1 MSVPINNGHIGN
13 SGLSDLEDRLFLNTN
28 GDYSNCDILQ
38 RINSMLENTLDLP
51 NTNDVSNRRVGQ
63 DSQCNITDLAE
74 LLGIGGRSSYSG
86 FQNSSLFQLPNM
98 NVSNTGLLSSGMP
111 YVSGSNSMCTAAQNS
126 TPVRSYNCGSLKFPD
141 VSSSLSKL
149 LSQSWSNSCQPSP
162 TARAIRAASPPI
174 FTQDVSSPSIEQAIL
189 MGCDS
194 HRENRSSSP
203 TESDTSGI
211 SSVSDISNLSD
222 LMNNLN
228 LGTTTGTTNNSLST
242 AANSIPNSSLNGNIT
257 CRPDLDLP
265 LLSSPF
271 FLDRRWSVNSLL
283 NAGYGDMDSI
293 ERAARLYRNAAAFCE
308 ANCTWSG
315 QLPPS
320 IHKNPTY
327 SCKVFLG
334 GVPWDITESG
344 LIEAFAPF
352 GPIKIQWP
360 GKDSR
365 SASYPP
371 KAGYVYI
378 IFEAEKQVKSLLQAC
393 THDFSNGGNWYFKI
407 SSRRMRSKEI
417 QVIPWV
423 IGDSNF
429 VHCPSQRLDPSK
441 TVFVGALHGMLNA
454 EGLAHIMNDL
464 FGGVVYAGI
473 DTDKYK
479 YPIGSGRIT
488 FNNHKSYMKAVSA
501 AFIEIKT
508 PRFTKKVQVDP
519 YLEDAICSS
528 CQMQQGPIFCR
539 DAACFRYF
547 CRSCWQ
553 WQHSLDSLR
562 NHKPLM
568 RNKSAR

>member
-1 MSVPINNGHIGN
+1 
-13 SGLSDLEDRLFLNTN
+13 
-28 GDYSNCDILQ
+28 
-38 RINSMLENTLDLP
+38 MLENTLDMSNSNEPIHRKTNQGCSNVLGLP
-51 NTNDVSNRRVGQ
+51 SLNVPTGNMPNSLSYASSSNMSYSPAQNNPLKSYNYSSVKPYDVSN
-63 DSQCNITDLAE
+63 SI
-74 LLGIGGRSSYSG
+74 
-86 FQNSSLFQLPNM
+86 
-98 NVSNTGLLSSGMP
+98 
-111 YVSGSNSMCTAAQNS
+111 
-126 TPVRSYNCGSLKFPD
+126 
-141 VSSSLSKL
+141 SKL
-149 LSQSWSNSCQPSP
+149 LSQNWTNNSSNGM
-162 TARAIRAASPPI
+162 RAIRAASPQLS
-174 FTQDVSSPSIEQAIL
+174 FTQDTSTFEQALL

-194 HRENRSSSP
+194 YRESRSSSP

-211 SSVSDISNLSD
+211 SSVSELSSLSD

-228 LGTTTGTTNNSLST
+228 LGTTVGSGSGVTSASPLNNSV
-242 AANSIPNSSLNGNIT
+242 
-257 CRPDLDLP
+257 CRPDELP
-265 LLSSPF
+265 VVSSPF
-271 FLDRRWSVNSLL
+271 FLDRRWSVNSVL
-283 NAGYGDMDSI
+283 NGNYGDLDSI

-315 QLPPS
+315 QLPPRA
-320 IHKNPTY
+320 HKNPTY

-334 GVPWDITESG
+334 GVPWDITEAG
-344 LIEAFAPF
+344 LVEAFAPF
-352 GPIKIQWP
+352 GSIKILWP

-378 IFEAEKQVKSLLQAC
+378 IFEAEKHVKSLLQAC
-393 THDFSNGGNWYFKI
+393 THDYSNGGNWYFKI
-407 SSRRMRSKEI
+407 SSRRMRSKEVQI
-417 QVIPWV
+417 IPWV
-423 IGDSNF
+423 ISDSNF

-441 TVFVGALHGMLNA
+441 TIFVGALHGMLNA
-454 EGLAHIMNDL
+454 EGLALVMNDL

-508 PRFTKKVQVDP
+508 PRFTKKVQLDP

-528 CQMQQGPIFCR
+528 CQIQQGPIFCR
-539 DAACFRYF
+539 DASCFRYF

-553 WQHSLDSLR
+553 WQHSVDTFR

-568 RNKSAR
+568 RNKTNR

>member
-1 MSVPINNGHIGN
+1 ML
-13 SGLSDLEDRLFLNTN
+13 GL
-28 GDYSNCDILQ
+28 
-38 RINSMLENTLDLP
+38 
-51 NTNDVSNRRVGQ
+51 
-63 DSQCNITDLAE
+63 
-74 LLGIGGRSSYSG
+74 GGRSN
-86 FQNSSLFQLPNM
+86 F
-98 NVSNTGLLSSGMP
+98 
-111 YVSGSNSMCTAAQNS
+111 SGSNSNILGLPSLNIPNGNTSNS
-126 TPVRSYNCGSLKFPD
+126 IPYGTSSNLSYNSMQNNPLKSFSYGCSKPYD
-141 VSSSLSKL
+141 VSNPLSKL
-149 LSQSWSNSCQPSP
+149 LSQNWSSNTS
-162 TARAIRAASPPI
+162 TAGMRAIRAASPQLS
-174 FTQDVSSPSIEQAIL
+174 FTSDSCTSSLEQALL
-189 MGCDS
+189 MGCENY
-194 HRENRSSSP
+194 RETRSSSP

-211 SSVSDISNLSD
+211 SSVSELSSISD

-228 LGTTTGTTNNSLST
+228 LGTTVGTGSGVTSAS
-242 AANSIPNSSLNGNIT
+242 PLNGNLT
-257 CRPDLDLP
+257 CRNDVDMPVV
-265 LLSSPF
+265 SSPF
-271 FLDRRWSVNSLL
+271 FLDRRWAVNSVL
-283 NAGYGDMDSI
+283 NANYGDLDSI

-315 QLPPS
+315 HLPPRT
-320 IHKNPTY
+320 HKNPTY

-334 GVPWDITESG
+334 GVPWDITEAG
-344 LIEAFAPF
+344 LVEAFAPF
-352 GPIKIQWP
+352 GPIKILWP

-378 IFEAEKQVKSLLQAC
+378 IFEAEKHVKALLQAC
-393 THDFSNGGNWYFKI
+393 THDYSNGGNWYFKI
-407 SSRRMRSKEI
+407 SSRRMRSKEV

-423 IGDSNF
+423 ISDSNF

-454 EGLAHIMNDL
+454 EGLALVMNDL

-528 CQMQQGPIFCR
+528 CQIQQGPIFCR

-553 WQHSLDSLR
+553 WQHSVDTYR

-568 RNKSAR
+568 RNKTNR

>member
-1 MSVPINNGHIGN
+1 MSVSMNNSQYFN
-13 SGLSDLEDRLFLNTN
+13 ASDLDDRYYTKDFSKN
-28 GDYSNCDILQ
+28 SDIYR
-38 RINSMLENTLDLP
+38 RIDAMLDNSLDIGSA
-51 NTNDVSNRRVGQ
+51 NSINRRTQ
-63 DSQCNITDLAE
+63 DTTVAD
-74 LLGIGGRSSYSG
+74 LLGLG
-86 FQNSSLFQLPNM
+86 NM
-98 NVSNTGLLSSGMP
+98 SNFC
-111 YVSGSNSMCTAAQNS
+111 GSNSNLYGLPSLNVPNGNITNGM
-126 TPVRSYNCGSLKFPD
+126 SYNTGSNMTYSPTQNNPLKTFNLGSLKTYDSP
-141 VSSSLSKL
+141 LSKL
-149 LSQSWSNSCQPSP
+149 LSQNWSGAPSGM
-162 TARAIRAASPPI
+162 RAIRAASPQMS
-174 FTQDVSSPSIEQAIL
+174 FSSDCTSSFEQAL
-189 MGCDS
+189 FLGCDGL
-194 HRENRSSSP
+194 RDNRSSSP

-211 SSVSDISNLSD
+211 SSVSELSSLSD

-228 LGTTTGTTNNSLST
+228 LGTTVGTGSKVTS
-242 AANSIPNSSLNGNIT
+242 APSLNVNVNR
-257 CRPDLDLP
+257 RPDDP
-265 LLSSPF
+265 VVSSPF
-271 FLDRRWSVNSLL
+271 FLDRRWSVNSVL
-283 NAGYGDMDSI
+283 NANYGDLDSI

-315 QLPPS
+315 HLPPRTY
-320 IHKNPTY
+320 KNPTY

-334 GVPWDITESG
+334 GVPWDITEAG

-352 GPIKIQWP
+352 GPIKILWP
-360 GKDSR
+360 GKESR
-365 SASYPP
+365 SASCPP

-378 IFEAEKQVKSLLQAC
+378 IFEAEKHVKALLQAC
-393 THDFSNGGNWYFKI
+393 THDYSNGGNWYFKI
-407 SSRRMRSKEI
+407 SSRRMRSKEV

-423 IGDSNF
+423 ISDSNF

-454 EGLAHIMNDL
+454 EGLALVMNDL

-528 CQMQQGPIFCR
+528 CQIQQGPIFCR
-539 DAACFRYF
+539 DASCFRYF
-547 CRSCWQ
+547 CLSCWH
-553 WQHSLDSLR
+553 WQHSVDTYR

-568 RNKSAR
+568 RNKSNR